1 MAECNNEIK
10 KAQEVVALRKQQ
22 SEQVKKEKEEKAAA
36 AAEAAEAAAAAVPK
50 YVDCIMPAVEA
61 EPLYERTLDVASEGG
76 AEMPNKKLKTGVS
89 ALLYNTHMVIRDI
102 NAGAQFFVCSYTAAV
117 RCLSVCL
124 HGRYLQFPSIDPY
137 SLLSLPASN

>member
-22 SEQVKKEKEEKAAA
+22 SRAERAEEKEEKAAA
-36 AAEAAEAAAAAVPK
+36 AAKAAEAAAAAVPK

-89 ALLYNTHMVIRDI
+89 ALVQY
-102 NAGAQFFVCSYTAAV
+102 SY
-117 RCLSVCL
+117 
-124 HGRYLQFPSIDPY
+124 GY
-137 SLLSLPASN
+137 S

>member
-10 KAQEVVALRKQQ
+10 KIQDVVTLRKQQ

-36 AAEAAEAAAAAVPK
+36 AAKAAARCRQWLNQNFADSEAAAVAVPK

-89 ALLYNTHMVIRDI
+89 AL
-102 NAGAQFFVCSYTAAV
+102 FVQYSY
-117 RCLSVCL
+117 
-124 HGRYLQFPSIDPY
+124 GY
-137 SLLSLPASN
+137 S